1 MGDAVLSFGNV
12 IEACMAIGKRLAG
25 RMLRGTAFRLLMYPA
40 SSGVWSSELLIY
52 THSCPGICPSEKCV
66 NAFKFDAGRLVKVS
80 AKELKMFFKAAGN
93 KGIYAEIG
101 EFTCPEM
108 LDELEQLGA
117 DIDSLKEAD
126 VVAEVRGEL
135 SKILKAMGA
144 GKVRRLD
151 TCEIVMFF
159 QNNVAP
165 FLCFLFSENLSLL
178 VSRPE
183 FVAASLLKVSRA
195 FSEKEIV
202 GELMV
207 QLGEALGGW
216 GKPAFVRMVITEA
229 VEGALKGYS
238 RVTIDMILSYEGV
251 GFSVTAVMKGENKIR
266 RWVGLEAIELLL
278 SKSSVAMRRCSDLN
292 TTLFV
297 TELEP
302 EDIRLL
308 LGSTLRMR

>member
-12 IEACMAIGKRLAG
+12 IEACIAVGKRLAD

-80 AKELKMFFKAAGN
+80 AKELKMFFKVARN

-151 TCEIVMFF
+151 ACEIVMFF
-159 QNNVAP
+159 QNNIAP
-165 FLCFLFSENLSLL
+165 FLCLLHSGELSLL

-278 SKSSVAMRRCSDLN
+278 SKSSAAMRRCSDLS

>member
-1 MGDAVLSFGNV
+1 MGDAVLSFNSA
-12 IEACMAIGKRLAG
+12 IEACMAIGKRIAG

-40 SSGVWSSELLIY
+40 TSGVWSSELLIY
-52 THSCPGICPSEKCV
+52 THSCPGICSSEKCV

-80 AKELKMFFKAAGN
+80 AKELKMFFKAAGS

-117 DIDSLKEAD
+117 DVDSLREAD
-126 VVAEVRGEL
+126 IVAEVREEL
-135 SKILKAMGA
+135 SKMLKAMGA

-159 QNNVAP
+159 QNNVSP
-165 FLCFLFSENLSLL
+165 ILCFIYSEELSLL

-195 FSEKEIV
+195 FSEKEMV

-216 GKPAFVRMVITEA
+216 GKPAFVRMVITES
-229 VEGALKGYS
+229 VEGALKDYS
-238 RVTIDMILSYEGV
+238 RVTIDMILSHEGM
-251 GFSVTAVMKGENKIR
+251 GFSITAVAKEKNIIK
-266 RWVGLEAIELLL
+266 RWVGLDAIELLL
-278 SKSSVAMRRCSDLN
+278 KKSSIALRRCSDLS

-308 LGSTLRMR
+308 LGGTLRIR

>member
-1 MGDAVLSFGNV
+1 MGDVDLSFDSA

-25 RMLRGTAFRLLMYPA
+25 RTLRGTAFRLLMYPA
-40 SSGVWSSELLIY
+40 ANDVQSSELLIY
-52 THSCPGICPSEKCV
+52 THSCPGVCPSDKCV

-80 AKELKMFFKAAGN
+80 AKELKMFFKAVGS

-101 EFTCPEM
+101 EFSCPEM

-117 DIDSLKEAD
+117 DIESLREAD
-126 VVAEVRGEL
+126 IVSEVRGEL
-135 SKILKAMGA
+135 SKMLKAMGS
-144 GKVRRLD
+144 GKVMRLD
-151 TCEIVMFF
+151 TCELVMFF

-165 FLCFLFSENLSLL
+165 FLCFIYSEELSLL

-207 QLGEALGGW
+207 QLGEALARW
-216 GKPAFVRMVITEA
+216 GKPTFVRMVITEA

-238 RVTIDMILSYEGV
+238 RVTVDMILSYEGV
-251 GFSVTAVMKGENKIR
+251 GFSITAVVKGKNTIK
-266 RWVGLEAIELLL
+266 RWVGLDAIELLL
-278 SKSSVAMRRCSDLN
+278 KKSSMAMRRCSDLN
-292 TTLFV
+292 TTLLV

>member
-1 MGDAVLSFGNV
+1 MGDAVLSFNNV

-25 RMLRGTAFRLLMYPA
+25 RILRGTAFRLLMYPA
-40 SSGVWSSELLIY
+40 TGSVWSSELLIY

-80 AKELKMFFKAAGN
+80 AKELKMFFKSVGS

-117 DIDSLKEAD
+117 DVDSLKEAD
-126 VVAEVRGEL
+126 IVAEVREEL
-135 SKILKAMGA
+135 SKMLKAMSA
-144 GKVRRLD
+144 GKVRKLD

-165 FLCFLFSENLSLL
+165 FLCFIYSEELSHL

-195 FSEKEIV
+195 FSEKELV

-216 GKPAFVRMVITEA
+216 GKPAFVRMVITES

-238 RVTIDMILSYEGV
+238 RVTIDMILSHEGV
-251 GFSVTAVMKGENKIR
+251 GFSITAVVKEKNTIN
-266 RWVGLEAIELLL
+266 RWVGLDAIDLLL
-278 SKSSVAMRRCSDLN
+278 KKSSIALRRCSDLN

-302 EDIRLL
+302 EDIKLL
-308 LGSTLRMR
+308 LGGTLRIR